1 MTKTPMLLT
10 ILKHPNSK
18 LKQKSN
24 PVEDFDENLHQ
35 FLDDM
40 YETMIHSGGI
50 GLAAIQVGKPIRALV
65 INIPREI
72 EGAQPE
78 LQEDGSYAIPTE
90 QRKEDLLEIINPVF
104 LKQDGRTLYKEGCL
118 SVPGFFE
125 DIDRFE
131 SVSVAYQD
139 RFGKEHILQA
149 DGTLAICL
157 QHEIDHLNGILFVDK
172 LPILRR
178 KKFEKELKKLQKEQ
192 KQNFKPKSTQE
203 S

>member
-1 MTKTPMLLT
+1 MPILT

-18 LKQKSN
+18 LKTKSN
-24 PVEDFDENLHQ
+24 PVREFDENLHRL
-35 FLDDM
+35 LDDM
-40 YETMIHSGGI
+40 YETMIERGGI
-50 GLAAIQVGKPIRALV
+50 GLAAIQVGEPIRALV
-65 INIPREI
+65 INIPREV

-78 LQEDGSYAIPTE
+78 LQEDGSYAVPTE

-104 LKQDGRTLYKEGCL
+104 LKKEGQTLYKEGCL

-125 DIDRFE
+125 DVERFE

-149 DGTLAICL
+149 NDTLAICL
-157 QHEIDHLNGILFVDK
+157 QHEIDHLDGILFVDK

-178 KKFEKELKKLQKEQ
+178 KKFEKELRRLQKEQ
-192 KQNFKPKSTQE
+192 KEQKGKS
-203 S
+203 

>member
-10 ILKHPNSK
+10 ILKYPNSK

-24 PVEDFDENLHQ
+24 PVKAFDENLHK

-50 GLAAIQVGKPIRALV
+50 GLAAIQVGNPIRALV

-78 LQEDGSYAIPTE
+78 LQEDGSYVIPTE

-104 LKQDGRTLYKEGCL
+104 LKQDGQTLYKEGCL

-125 DIDRFE
+125 DIERFE
-131 SVSVAYQD
+131 CVSVAYCD

-149 DGTLAICL
+149 SGTLAICL
-157 QHEIDHLNGILFVDK
+157 QHEIDHLDGVLFVDK

-178 KKFEKELKKLQKEQ
+178 KKFEKELKRLQKEQ
-192 KQNFKPKSTQE
+192 KAKS
-203 S
+203 